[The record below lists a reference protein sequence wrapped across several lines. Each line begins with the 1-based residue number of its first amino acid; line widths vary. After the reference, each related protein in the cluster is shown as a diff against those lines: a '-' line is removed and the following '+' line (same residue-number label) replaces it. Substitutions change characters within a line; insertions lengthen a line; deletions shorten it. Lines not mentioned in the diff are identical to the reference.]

1 MRGFMSELK
10 LSDAAIAQIAK
21 LLQIAILTG
30 TDIVDNIRMVRLTQN
45 DDGTLTPSDEYT
57 KMFEAQLEALMNNIQ
72 TQNLEEN

>member
-1 MRGFMSELK
+1 MSELK